1 MRDSFVMYTSY
12 REQIEMLTLEQRG
25 VLLTAILAYESDAE
39 LPKMDAVVGMAF
51 AFIKSRLDADNVKWE
66 EAVAQRRRAG
76 RASAEARKRKATVV
90 EPVERKVTPVD
101 SVEREATN
109 STDNV
114 YVSVNDIEKE
124 KIKKKEKRVFVPP
137 TVEQVREHCKE
148 KGYLFDPEAFVS
160 YYTSKGWTVGKDSPM
175 KDWKAAC
182 VTWSRRR
189 EAPKK
194 IANFDQH
201 DYDFDDIEKKLIA
214 LQA

>member
-101 SVEREATN
+101 SVEREATK

-124 KIKKKEKRVFVPP
+124 KIKKKERRVFVPP

-194 IANFDQH
+194 TANFDQH
-201 DYDFDDIEKKLIA
+201 DYDFEDIEKKLIA

>member
-51 AFIKSRLDADNVKWE
+51 AFIKCRLDADNVKWE